1 LLGSKFCEIT
11 TYVSIAQLEQLKS
24 MMFKAANPTVQF
36 FQLPTASP
44 AISTQQLRQLLSNGT
59 DSSVEN
65 LNSFFKTDIQ
75 RALGFT
81 LSEFNQEQI
90 GLLMSD
96 KRFMTWLRS
105 LGSQFIVVQD
115 ENSLLDNS
123 ALSTLSYLC
132 ALMSEML
139 SSPGMLPLRF
149 FCGLHSAAGD
159 PMEGS
164 KGLLRSLAL
173 QLCLIFGDCNLP
185 TSVDPNRLVQGL
197 MMNDL
202 ATICTVFSILVQNV
216 PAGMIYCLIDGASW
230 YNTEARSDDMK
241 VAALCLE
248 NLVAQVQAAAR
259 GLVLKVMVTNPTPRQ
274 RNSWGV
280 QALDLYLEQSLL
292 AGGHRG
298 NEIGR
303 STAG

>member
-1 LLGSKFCEIT
+1 ML
-11 TYVSIAQLEQLKS
+11 QN
-24 MMFKAANPTVQF
+24 ANPTIQF

-44 AISTQQLRQLLSNGT
+44 TISTQQLRHLLSNGI
-59 DSSVEN
+59 DSSAET
-65 LNSFFKTDIQ
+65 LKSFFNTDMQ
-75 RALGFT
+75 RALGFN
-81 LSEFNQEQI
+81 LSQFNQEQM

-96 KRFMTWLRS
+96 NNFMTWLRS
-105 LGSQFIVVQD
+105 LGSQLIVAHD
-115 ENSLLDNS
+115 ENSLADNS
-123 ALSTLSYLC
+123 SLSTLSYVC

-139 SSPGMLPLRF
+139 SSPGMLPLHF

-159 PMEGS
+159 PMEGG
-164 KGLLRSLAL
+164 KGLIRSLAL

-241 VAALCLE
+241 VVALFLE
-248 NLVAQVQAAAR
+248 NLVTQVQAAAR
-259 GLVLKVMVTNPTPRQ
+259 GLVLKVMITNPTPRQ

-292 AGGHRG
+292 AGGYRG
-298 NEIGR
+298 IR
-303 STAG
+303 SNG